1 MTIAVI
7 GAGASGMMAALTAAI
22 FVGVSLDPSVPTLDA
37 ICVLVTGSGPQV
49 VSQDTAELDRDYLSL
64 RRSLGGSH
72 TMQYILQPGRTVT
85 VQHNGRTVTAVSQGE
100 RLPVFLDRCGI
111 RLGSDEMVELD
122 LTGSELSLRI
132 SSSLTYQHF
141 VTVETDYA
149 VERTPDPLMDQGTEE
164 IIRKH
169 SQHEYYVYMLGFAP
183 GHPYMARFDEPF
195 SFKRRTSPRVKI
207 PARSIVVQLALS
219 DFIPFEQPCGWNIIG
234 STPLDI
240 CNFAKEDP
248 FLVRAGD
255 WVKHVP
261 VTKAE
266 YDQIRRDVE
275 NGTYKVKTYTPQ
287 DNG

>member
-1 MTIAVI
+1 MDVKFLIAGDRAVSVEFGSVI
-7 GAGASGMMAALTAAI
+7 SLEVNAKVRALDEKLKESPVEGMVET
-22 FVGVSLDPSVPTLDA
+22 VPTYCAL
-37 ICVLVTGSGPQV
+37 IVHYRPEVIRYRKLVEELQKRIADMREVSTTTKKVVKEIPVYYGGETGP
-49 VSQDTAELDRDYLSL
+49 DLEYCAELEN
-64 RRSLGGSH
+64 
-72 TMQYILQPGRTVT
+72 TT
-85 VQHNGRTVTAVSQGE
+85 
-100 RLPVFLDRCGI
+100 
-111 RLGSDEMVELD
+111 
-122 LTGSELSLRI
+122 
-132 SSSLTYQHF
+132 
-141 VTVETDYA
+141 
-149 VERTPDPLMDQGTEE
+149 TEE

-183 GHPYMARFDEPF
+183 GHPYMARFEEPF

-240 CNFAKEDP
+240 CNFAKDDP

-261 VTKAE
+261 VTKTE

-275 NGTYKVKTYTPQ
+275 NGTYKVKTYTLQ

>member
-1 MTIAVI
+1 MHE
-7 GAGASGMMAALTAAI
+7 
-22 FVGVSLDPSVPTLDA
+22 VSTTTKKVVKEIPVYYGGE
-37 ICVLVTGSGPQV
+37 TGP
-49 VSQDTAELDRDYLSL
+49 DLEYCAELEN
-64 RRSLGGSH
+64 
-72 TMQYILQPGRTVT
+72 TT
-85 VQHNGRTVTAVSQGE
+85 
-100 RLPVFLDRCGI
+100 
-111 RLGSDEMVELD
+111 
-122 LTGSELSLRI
+122 
-132 SSSLTYQHF
+132 
-141 VTVETDYA
+141 
-149 VERTPDPLMDQGTEE
+149 TEE

-255 WVKHVP
+255 CKTRSSQKQSMIRSEETWKTVP
-261 VTKAE
+261 IK
-266 YDQIRRDVE
+266 
-275 NGTYKVKTYTPQ
+275 
-287 DNG
+287 

>member
-1 MTIAVI
+1 MDVKFLIAGDRAVSVEFGSVI
-7 GAGASGMMAALTAAI
+7 SLEVNAKVRALDEKLKESPIEGMVET
-22 FVGVSLDPSVPTLDA
+22 VPTYCAL
-37 ICVLVTGSGPQV
+37 IVHYRPEVIRYSKLVEELENRIADMHE
-49 VSQDTAELDRDYLSL
+49 VST
-64 RRSLGGSH
+64 
-72 TMQYILQPGRTVT
+72 T
-85 VQHNGRTVTAVSQGE
+85 
-100 RLPVFLDRCGI
+100 
-111 RLGSDEMVELD
+111 
-122 LTGSELSLRI
+122 
-132 SSSLTYQHF
+132 
-141 VTVETDYA
+141 
-149 VERTPDPLMDQGTEE
+149 TEE

-183 GHPYMARFDEPF
+183 GHPYMARFEEPF